1 MIKTTCAYCGVGCGV
16 TATPRRGGGFDIAGD
31 AAHPA
36 NQGRLCVKGS
46 ALGETIGLEGRLLY
60 PMMRER
66 GADGSRAAQPQ
77 RVAWGEALDRV
88 AGKWRAIIDEH
99 GPDAVAFYVSGQL
112 LTEDYYVANKLV
124 KGYIGSANIDTNSR
138 LCMSSAVAGH
148 KRAFGE
154 DVVPVNYDDIEH
166 ADMVVLVGSN
176 LAWCH
181 PILFQRL
188 TRAKEARPEMKI
200 VVIDPRRTA
209 TCELAD
215 LHLPIKP
222 GTDVWLFNGLLSYLS
237 RIGAVDPAFVAART
251 NGLEDALA
259 AADMSPADVARACRV
274 NLQDLMEFYES
285 FAGTAKV
292 ITGFSMGVNQSSAGT
307 DKVNAIIN
315 CHLIGGRI
323 GKQGMGPFS
332 ITGQPNAMGGREVG
346 GLANML
352 AAHLDLDNAA
362 HRDAVQTFWSSPR
375 IASRPGLKA
384 VDLFEAIESGRV
396 KAVWVIATNPVV
408 SLPNADQVRRALE
421 RCELVVVSDVVRDT
435 DTNAYADVLL
445 PALAWG
451 EKDGTVTNSERR
463 ISRQRA
469 FLPAPGEARADW
481 LILSQFALRMGY
493 DGFGYASAAEIFTE
507 HARLSAWRNAPGQL
521 PRAFNIG
528 ALATLGESAY
538 DALPPTQWPTPVAA
552 TAAIA
557 TLPAPTAA
565 FPPAA
570 ASASVAASPLLAAA
584 FAPPATAP
592 EPAAAAAPSSAFAS
606 AAVAGLDGKQ
616 NTARIA
622 AASEAD
628 APSATRP
635 FADGRFSHPDGRA
648 RFIPTTPR
656 APANLPDGEYPIALN
671 TGRVR
676 DHWHTMTRTG
686 RAPKLAD
693 HIPESFID
701 MHPQDALL
709 CGVKEGELA
718 RVTSQWGSMVARVQH
733 GGGIARGSAFVP
745 IHWNNQIAS
754 DARIGAVVN
763 PVVDPISGEPEFK
776 HTPVMIDRFPVKW
789 HGFILSRDA
798 LQLDALAY
806 WTKVQGKDFQ
816 RYELAGRNTI
826 KDFGEW
832 ARQLLGIKDD
842 DADWLEYADRS
853 SGVLRAVHLVDD
865 RIAQCIFISAR
876 PDLPA
881 RQWLASL
888 FEKEQLELADRAALL
903 AGRPIQAGAD
913 AGATVCSCFG
923 VGRNTI
929 CNAIREKNLTT
940 PAQITACVKAG
951 GNCGSCVP
959 ELKKL
964 LVETRVKE
972 TA

>member
-1 MIKTTCAYCGVGCGV
+1 MNLSQQHLSVSTTCAYCGVGCGV
-16 TATPRRGGGFDIAGD
+16 KATPRGDGGFDISGD
-31 AAHPA
+31 PTHPA
-36 NQGRLCVKGS
+36 NAGRLCVKGS
-46 ALGETIGLEGRLLY
+46 ALGETVGLEGRLLH
-60 PMMRER
+60 PMLRDDG
-66 GADGSRAAQPQ
+66 GALR
-77 RVAWGEALDRV
+77 RVAWGEAMDHVADRW
-88 AGKWRAIIDEH
+88 KAIIDQH

-112 LTEDYYVANKLV
+112 LTEDYYVANKLM

-154 DVVPVNYDDIEH
+154 DVVPVNYDDIEL

-188 TRAKEARPEMKI
+188 VRAKEARPGMKI

-222 GTDVWLFNGLLSYLS
+222 GTDVWLFNGLLSYLAG
-237 RIGAVDPAFVAART
+237 IGAVDAAFVAAHT
-251 NGLEDALA
+251 SGLDGALA
-259 AADMSPADVARACRV
+259 EAALTPADVASACRL

-285 FAGTAKV
+285 FAATAKV

-307 DKVNAIIN
+307 DKVNSIIN
-315 CHLIGGRI
+315 CHLVGGRI
-323 GKQGMGPFS
+323 GKPGMGPFS

-352 AAHLDLDNAA
+352 AAHLDLDNAS
-362 HRDAVQTFWSSPR
+362 HRDAVQAFWGSPR

-408 SLPNADQVRRALE
+408 SLPNADQVRRALS
-421 RCELVVVSDVVRDT
+421 RCELVVASDVVLDT
-435 DTNAYADVLL
+435 DTNACADVLL

-469 FLPAPGEARADW
+469 FLPAPGEARPDW

-493 DGFGYASAAEIFTE
+493 DGFGYASAQEIFTE
-507 HARLSAWRNAPGQL
+507 HARLSAWRNAPGDL
-521 PRAFNIG
+521 PRAFDIG
-528 ALATLGESAY
+528 ALATLGAGAY
-538 DALPPTQWPTPVAA
+538 EALAPTQWP
-552 TAAIA
+552 
-557 TLPAPTAA
+557 
-565 FPPAA
+565 
-570 ASASVAASPLLAAA
+570 
-584 FAPPATAP
+584 
-592 EPAAAAAPSSAFAS
+592 AAAA
-606 AAVAGLDGKQ
+606 
-616 NTARIA
+616 
-622 AASEAD
+622 
-628 APSATRP
+628 RP
-635 FADGRFSHPDGRA
+635 FSDGRFSHPDGRA
-648 RFIPTTPR
+648 RFIPTPPR
-656 APANLPDGEYPIALN
+656 APANAPGGEYPLTLN

-686 RAPKLAD
+686 RSPKLAD
-693 HIPESFID
+693 HVAESFID

-718 RVTSQWGSMVARVQH
+718 RITSHWGSMVARVQH

-745 IHWNNQIAS
+745 IHWNSQNAS
-754 DARIGAVVN
+754 DARVGAVVN
-763 PVVDPISGEPEFK
+763 PAVDPISGEPEFK
-776 HTPVMIDRFPVKW
+776 HTPVIIDRFPVKW
-789 HGFILSRDA
+789 HGFILSRE
-798 LQLDALAY
+798 QLGMDALAY

-816 RYELAGRNTI
+816 RYELAGRNAI
-826 KDFGEW
+826 GEFGQW
-832 ARQLLGIKDD
+832 ARALLQVDD
-842 DADWLEYADRS
+842 ENADWLEYADSS
-853 SGVLRAVHLVDD
+853 SGTFRAAHLVDD
-865 RIAQCIFISAR
+865 RIVQCIFISTR

-888 FEKEQLELADRAALL
+888 FDKDALEVADRAALL
-903 AGRPIQAGAD
+903 AGRPIAAGAD
-913 AGATVCSCFG
+913 AGPTVCSCFG

-929 CNAIREKNLTT
+929 CKAIREQKLST
-940 PAQITACVKAG
+940 PAQLTACVKAG

-964 LVETRVKE
+964 LSEVNAEE
-972 TA
+972 AA